1 MRLHIE
7 QVVPVQ
13 IPAHLQLKLD
23 SKDVHVAPFKQGD
36 DQQ

>member
-7 QVVPVQ
+7 QVAPVQ
-13 IPAHLQLKLD
+13 IPAHLQSNLD
-23 SKDVHVAPFKQGD
+23 SKDVHVAPLRHGD